1 VSVQSQE
8 AKQIERRAF
17 LRLGCGGKAF
27 FEGSYSEFW
36 AVCKNISLGGA
47 AVFTDANVPAAKVL
61 DLRIDLGEYGQ
72 VQALGKVLR
81 SRGGMLGIRFL
92 VLSPASRFAIAAFTS
107 GRPPGNR
114 IVH

>member
-1 VSVQSQE
+1 MTVQSQE
-8 AKQIERRAF
+8 EKQIERRAF

-27 FEGSYSEFW
+27 LEGTYADFW
-36 AVCKNISLGGA
+36 AVCKNISMGGA
-47 AVFTDANVPAAKVL
+47 AVFTDAHVRAAELV

-92 VLSPASRFAIAAFTS
+92 VLSPSSRFAIAAFTS
-107 GRPPGNR
+107 GRPPAHR
-114 IVH
+114 QLH